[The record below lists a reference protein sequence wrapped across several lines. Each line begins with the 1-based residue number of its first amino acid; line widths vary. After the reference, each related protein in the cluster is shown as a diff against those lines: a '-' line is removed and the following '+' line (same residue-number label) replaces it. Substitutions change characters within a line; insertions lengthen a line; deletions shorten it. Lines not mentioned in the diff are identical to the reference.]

1 MQSQIQEQ
9 LNQCMT
15 RAKRLK
21 FKGEKLE
28 IEENPPKKA
37 PPSDPKSNNSSVSNE
52 VLGFQEKSIL

>member
-1 MQSQIQEQ
+1 
-9 LNQCMT
+9 MT